1 MKIKYVVL
9 LLVLFISAQTAV
21 NAQNAITDVD
31 SIPILAYLYSLDGVN
46 PNLVYEIDS
55 LRYHSVEMMN
65 LTGGQYSDF
74 QLDEYKFGIIPN
86 QVDESIVDPGNNLII
101 KYTEAKYSVW
111 QAEGTPP
118 DDGGATL
125 ERNKTYT
132 IEDNSKSYIYTISN
146 LNIPKDSVLLSGPSY
161 WQDATYNSEEPGIVN
176 YRADFRMKAEEL
188 IPDGM
193 QPTDTLCHLQV
204 TASRIEWINGV
215 GLVVTDYVVIADSAI
230 TLEKMSPLSQWLD
243 KSIEYN
249 LAGLAGLFYN
259 DWSRPAFTPQWKS
272 GTRNHVRNIEFKIIW
287 KGNSQAVR
295 LSVDS
300 VTLSDVRGRDLT
312 DPVIWLFVKS
322 QIEQMLQ
329 ASYITSNYQTK
340 ITGWFGLDEP
350 NSLDNFEPI
359 RIISELINN
368 YLHNKRSLA
377 SSNENNE
384 SQVTDQKDN

>member
-1 MKIKYVVL
+1 MV
-9 LLVLFISAQTAV
+9 
-21 NAQNAITDVD
+21 
-31 SIPILAYLYSLDGVN
+31 
-46 PNLVYEIDS
+46 
-55 LRYHSVEMMN
+55 
-65 LTGGQYSDF
+65 
-74 QLDEYKFGIIPN
+74 
-86 QVDESIVDPGNNLII
+86 ESIVGTGNNLII
-101 KYTEAKYSVW
+101 KYTEAKYSAW
-111 QAEGTPP
+111 QAEGTPAA
-118 DDGGATL
+118 DGEATL
-125 ERNKTYT
+125 ERNKSYT
-132 IEDNSKSYIYTISN
+132 LEDNSKSYIYTISN

-161 WQDATYNSEEPGIVN
+161 WQDATYNSAEQGIVN

-215 GLVVTDYVVIADSAI
+215 GLVVTDYVVIADSVI
-230 TLEKMSPLSQWLD
+230 TLEKMAPLSQWID

-249 LAGLAGLFYN
+249 LAGLAGHFYN
-259 DWSRPAFTPQWKS
+259 DWSRPAFTPEWKS

-287 KGNSQAVR
+287 KANSQAVR

-359 RIISELINN
+359 RIISELISN
-368 YLHNKRSLA
+368 YFINKSILA
-377 SSNENNE
+377 SSDKTKTK
-384 SQVTDQKDN
+384 VIPAKTDN